1 MILFCDTSAL
11 VKLYILEDSS
21 REMQALAGAA
31 SAIAVCRIAWVE
43 MMAALARRAREF
55 PNDADAIEV
64 VRQRLRT
71 DWPMYVVVEVTQQL
85 AELAGEFADTFALR
99 GYDSVQLAAARTLQ
113 DMAGEEI
120 QFACFDTRLGK
131 AARMLGA
138 YSGHR
143 DR

>member
-31 SAIAVCRIAWVE
+31 TAIAVCRIAWAE

-64 VRQRLRT
+64 VRKRLRT
-71 DWPMYVVVEVTQQL
+71 DWPRYVVVEVTQPL
-85 AELAGEFADTFALR
+85 VELAGEYADTFALR

-131 AARMLGA
+131 AARMLGMPGSA
-138 YSGHR
+138 
-143 DR
+143 